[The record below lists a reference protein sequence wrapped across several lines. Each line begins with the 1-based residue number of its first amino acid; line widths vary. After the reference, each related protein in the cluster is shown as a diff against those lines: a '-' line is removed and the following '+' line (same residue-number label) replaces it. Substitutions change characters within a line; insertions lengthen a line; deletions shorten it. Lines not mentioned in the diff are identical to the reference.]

1 MTVLQAPAIKFIGSD
16 VPYLDVLAM
25 QEAAVAAVIA
35 GTGPEVLFFVE
46 HAPVYTLGSSAE
58 AGDVLGDDIPAVE
71 VGRGGQVTYHGPGQ
85 RVIYPI
91 LDLRKRGRDLRAHVN
106 NLQYWV
112 IAALQ
117 ELGVRGHLAD
127 DIGVWVN
134 TPTGE
139 AKIAAVGVRV
149 RQWVTFHG
157 LALNV
162 APDLSHYAGIVPCG
176 IRDKGVT
183 SLAALGIEADMATV
197 DEIFM
202 RTFVDVFDT

>member
-1 MTVLQAPAIKFIGSD
+1 MTAPQAPVVKFIGPD
-16 VPYLDVLAM
+16 VPYADVLAL
-25 QEAAVAAVIA
+25 QEDAVQAVIN
-35 GTGPEVLFFVE
+35 GSGPETLFFVE
-46 HAPVYTLGSSAE
+46 HAPIYTLGSSAHAQDILNTE
-58 AGDVLGDDIPAVE
+58 IPAVS
-71 VGRGGQVTYHGPGQ
+71 VGRGGQVTYHGLGQ

-112 IAALQ
+112 LAVLN

-127 DIGVWVN
+127 DVGVWVN

-157 LALNV
+157 LAFNIN
-162 APDLSHYAGIVPCG
+162 PNMKHYAGIVPCG
-176 IRDKGVT
+176 IKDKGVT
-183 SLAALGIEADMATV
+183 SLASLGINTDMAVV

-202 RTFVDVFDT
+202 RTFGDVFK